1 MQGYR
6 AEVLDEILKEASVAL
21 AEIEARG
28 ASKSHLAEAS
38 FKEAMAQET
47 ANKATGPAVLL
58 ALPRERQPFGEPL
71 TSDPDGGPWQAAA
84 RRRQAAA
91 RPRKSSSALCAALP
105 QRDRP
110 SFLAKAAPCDRQS
123 SARLRPSTGPVVLG
137 KALPRTCR
145 ETSPRQSTTRRQGLA
160 VDFIRTSLY
169 TLLGVVRWPTPLQ
182 GCIDEILKEASVA
195 LAEIETRGAWNSRLA
210 EAKRQVPKRRQTKRP
225 ARRFSWHCQ
234 ESVSP
239 SVSR

>member
-1 MQGYR
+1 M
-6 AEVLDEILKEASVAL
+6 
-21 AEIEARG
+21 
-28 ASKSHLAEAS
+28 
-38 FKEAMAQET
+38 
-47 ANKATGPAVLL
+47 
-58 ALPRERQPFGEPL
+58 
-71 TSDPDGGPWQAAA
+71 TSDPGGGPWQAAA

-91 RPRKSSSALCAALP
+91 RARKSSSALCAALP

-110 SFLAKAAPCDRQS
+110 AFLAKAAPCDRQS

-160 VDFIRTSLY
+160 VDFIRTSFY
-169 TLLGVVRWPTPLQ
+169 TLLGVVRWPTTLQ

-195 LAEIETRGAWNSRLA
+195 LAELEARRAWNSRLA
-210 EAKRQVPKRRQTKRP
+210 EAKRHVPKRRQRKRP
-225 ARRFSWHCQ
+225 ARWFSWRCQ

-239 SVSR
+239 SVSRWRATRAVVLGRRRRAGAGDGKASQKLVGPFRGLATERDRPSSLAKAVPCDR